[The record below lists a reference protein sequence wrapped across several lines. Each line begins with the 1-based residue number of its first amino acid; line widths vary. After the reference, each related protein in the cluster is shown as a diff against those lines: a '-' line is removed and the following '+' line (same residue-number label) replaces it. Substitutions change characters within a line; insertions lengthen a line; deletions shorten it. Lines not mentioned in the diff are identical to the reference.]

1 MQIKNRGLEKYG
13 PAAQLRILVA
23 KAEKREREEGKETLF
38 FNIGSQIG
46 PGKLELSREERQL
59 KEADSASHSVGV

>member
-1 MQIKNRGLEKYG
+1 MQINNGGLDKYG

-38 FNIGSQIG
+38 FNIGSQID
-46 PGKLELSREERQL
+46 PGNSSFQETKDNERNRF
-59 KEADSASHSVGV
+59 SIS